1 MIIDEDCAVKLAGD
15 VPEEFINIENEISA
29 DDMVAGERM
38 RREDP
43 TLGIDKTILTI
54 KNANAMGSEYKGLKA
69 KEWEA
74 NLAENIQNKSGR
86 NANFA
91 KKEAKTTMERIARFN
106 KIKKSNYK

>member
-1 MIIDEDCAVKLAGD
+1 MNTK
-15 VPEEFINIENEISA
+15 
-29 DDMVAGERM
+29 
-38 RREDP
+38 
-43 TLGIDKTILTI
+43 
-54 KNANAMGSEYKGLKA
+54 EYKCKCGGLFHLF
-69 KEWEA
+69 KEERA